1 MGVMQTMAEMAD
13 IYSLDRQK
21 AETIGLLHDAAKDLS
36 KEVIDR
42 IIKEG
47 KIRIQH
53 NCEMDYDNYLHGPV
67 GAYLIQKEFEITDQ
81 EIIDAIY
88 VHTFCDCDR
97 NFNNPL
103 SWCLRISD
111 LIEPNRDWTKMGW
124 MDVGVKELRKVALQ
138 GHMKEAA
145 LIHLNLVIK
154 LFKTN
159 TVTIHPN
166 IYRCIDELSSNLLY
180 LP

>member
-1 MGVMQTMAEMAD
+1 MAELAD

-36 KEVIDR
+36 KEQIKFYVI
-42 IIKEG
+42 EG
-47 KIRIQH
+47 HIQIQH
-53 NCEMDYDNYLHGPV
+53 ECESDFSNYLHGPV
-67 GAYLIQKEFEITDQ
+67 GAYLVHKEFDITDQ

-88 VHTFCDCDR
+88 VHTFCDCGR

-103 SWCLRISD
+103 SWCMRFSD

-124 MDVGVKELRKVALQ
+124 LDEGVKELRKVAFQ
-138 GHMKEAA
+138 GHMKAAA

-159 TVTIHPN
+159 SVTIHPN
-166 IYRCIDELSSNLLY
+166 VYRCIDELTA
-180 LP
+180 